1 MNAMSLTELSHRDNK
16 NNSEVP
22 VLIAESTFL
31 AGDLLR
37 RVLGRSYKGTRFS
50 SQVTDPSQLIQATQ
64 QFKPDVV
71 LLGIDVAGKF
81 PEGIELLRQIR
92 AACPRVRPILLVD
105 RQEPRVI
112 IEAFRSGVRGVL
124 RRSEPLPVLIKCIL
138 AVHRGQVWATAAE
151 LELLLDALA
160 ETRVRLVSSVGVD
173 LLTQRENEVAALI
186 AEGMTN
192 QEIAEQMQLTKHT
205 VKNYLFKIYEK
216 LGISSRAELILYV
229 FSQRSSDHA
238 KVGIAA

>member
-16 NNSEVP
+16 NNSEVT

-71 LLGIDVAGKF
+71 LLGIDVAGRF

-92 AACPRVRPILLVD
+92 AACPRVRPILL
-105 RQEPRVI
+105 
-112 IEAFRSGVRGVL
+112 
-124 RRSEPLPVLIKCIL
+124 
-138 AVHRGQVWATAAE
+138 
-151 LELLLDALA
+151 
-160 ETRVRLVSSVGVD
+160 
-173 LLTQRENEVAALI
+173 
-186 AEGMTN
+186 
-192 QEIAEQMQLTKHT
+192 
-205 VKNYLFKIYEK
+205 
-216 LGISSRAELILYV
+216 
-229 FSQRSSDHA
+229 
-238 KVGIAA
+238 